1 MTFSDL
7 VSSMNSFILL
17 LILILM
23 FSGIFNSITA
33 AKLKEAENGI
43 IEWLSIGSSVIFAI
57 LKSI

>member
-1 MTFSDL
+1 
-7 VSSMNSFILL
+7 LL